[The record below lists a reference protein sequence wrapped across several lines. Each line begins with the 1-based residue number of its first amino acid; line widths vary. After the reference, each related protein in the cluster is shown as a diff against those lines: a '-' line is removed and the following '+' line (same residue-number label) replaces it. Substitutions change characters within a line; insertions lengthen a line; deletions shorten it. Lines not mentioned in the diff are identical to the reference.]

1 MRNGSILHK
10 RLGILYD
17 VGEYELF
24 HFGARADEDTEQTDV
39 SHSKTSRMIYRRQY
53 RVCSRS
59 GEIPLM
65 VSFADKVILWHDGA
79 TYLSIYI
86 G

>member
-24 HFGARADEDTEQTDV
+24 HFAARANEDTVQTDV
-39 SHSKTSRMIYRRQY
+39 SHIKSLRMTYSRQY

-65 VSFADKVILWHDGA
+65 VSFADKVILWQDGA
-79 TYLSIYI
+79 LYLSSYI